1 MILNL
6 HRNVLTLKSKPKLST
21 LPDIPDGTVE
31 LNFRY
36 NNITS
41 IPPLPASL
49 RKLNCS
55 QNKLKSLPDLPP
67 QLEELD
73 CGDNNLTSLPPL
85 PDTLIVLDCGD
96 NPLKSVP
103 KLPPNLKFF
112 SAFNSRLTYIPEMPE
127 SLEHIHLEYIPL
139 EEPFL
144 TFRNNY
150 YLDGRYDY
158 ANAFD
163 NLKKVVNSYY
173 ANKRH
178 ETNLTT
184 LTKTTQTVGLP
195 FPEDVEAHIG
205 SFLTGE
211 TGTIKQQKIKLKE
224 KLSRIPGAPGASR
237 KRRKSRKLRKANRK

>member
-6 HRNVLTLKSKPKLST
+6 HRSVLTLKSKPKLST

-41 IPPLPASL
+41 IPRLPASL

-85 PDTLIVLDCGD
+85 PDTLIVLHCGD

-127 SLEHIHLEYIPL
+127 SLERIHLEYTPL

-150 YLDGRYDY
+150 YLDKGYDWD
-158 ANAFD
+158 NAFD

-178 ETNLTT
+178 ETNLMT
-184 LTKTTQTVGLP
+184 LTETVGPSYAPDL
-195 FPEDVEAHIG
+195 EAHIG
-205 SFLTGE
+205 SFLSGK

-224 KLSRIPGAPGASR
+224 SLSRIPGAPGASR
-237 KRRKSRKLRKANRK
+237 KRKARKLRKSRSNRR